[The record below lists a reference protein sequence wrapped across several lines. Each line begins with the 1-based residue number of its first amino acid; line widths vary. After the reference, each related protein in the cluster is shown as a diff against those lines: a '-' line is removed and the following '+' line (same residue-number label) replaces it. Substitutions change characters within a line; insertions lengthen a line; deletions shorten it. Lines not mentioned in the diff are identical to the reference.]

1 MSDPIEDYALIGDGE
16 TAALV
21 SRAGSIDWLCVP
33 CFDSPACFTALLG
46 RPEHGCWR
54 LAPRDAVRAV
64 RRRYRDATLVLETDF
79 ETDAG
84 AVTVVDCM
92 PLRAGP
98 PVLIRQVIGRR
109 GTVAMRMVLVIRTDY
124 GSVVPWVRRS
134 ARGIRAVAGPDAL
147 TLTTD
152 VPLRG
157 EGLTTVSDFAV
168 AAGDRR
174 SLALA
179 WHPSHLPAPAPV
191 EPDDAVAETE
201 AWWRRWAERCTYE
214 GPDREAVLRS
224 LISCGATRPS
234 PEWTASRPVRACSS
248 PARSGWWTTWSCW
261 AGGRRRAGSST
272 GSSRFGTTWACWRSS
287 TTLARAVCSATSP
300 RRSPTSR

>member
-21 SRAGSIDWLCVP
+21 SRVGSIDWLCVP
-33 CFDSPACFTALLG
+33 RFDSPACF
-46 RPEHGCWR
+46 
-54 LAPRDAVRAV
+54 AV
-64 RRRYRDATLVLETDF
+64 RRHYPDATLVLETDF

-84 AVTVVDCM
+84 PVTVVDCM

-224 LISCGATRPS
+224 LITIKALDLRAHRGHRGRAHHLAAGA
-234 PEWTASRPVRACSS
+234 A
-248 PARSGWWTTWSCW
+248 
-261 AGGRRRAGSST
+261 RRR
-272 GSSRFGTTWACWRSS
+272 
-287 TTLARAVCSATSP
+287 
-300 RRSPTSR
+300 